1 MSNDQPTIPTPPQ
14 ETKKPNA
21 IKVAWRRFKDRMKL
35 TWIGWFYI
43 CARRTW
49 GGSVLLF
56 CLVLPLIFSLSHLFS
71 YLSLR
76 PYSSWDE
83 LPCQTGTLIKVHSA
97 PGGRGESTGTLR
109 DAACVEHKFYGGTF
123 GSSNRTKIIPFLG
136 QEIKICYTNKLH
148 ILPPFYMRS
157 ASIIY
162 YPDGTS
168 NRPLF
173 TKTIPEAQ
181 ASSLRKFKNTLL
193 WGALPFLLWL
203 LKRHGREAWRERR
216 AHIEALRVPAH
227 GGHSNDKP
235 HANS

>member
-1 MSNDQPTIPTPPQ
+1 MLAFS
-14 ETKKPNA
+14 E
-21 IKVAWRRFKDRMKL
+21 
-35 TWIGWFYI
+35 
-43 CARRTW
+43 
-49 GGSVLLF
+49 LLG
-56 CLVLPLIFSLSHLFS
+56 

-76 PYSSWDE
+76 PYSSWEDM
-83 LPCQTGTLIKVHSA
+83 PCQTGTLIKVHSA

-109 DAACVEHKFYGGTF
+109 DAAGVEHKFYDRGAF
-123 GSSNRTKIIPFLG
+123 GSSGRSKIIPFMG
-136 QEIKICYTNKLH
+136 QEIKICYVNKVD
-148 ILPPFYMRS
+148 ILPPFYMRAVS
-157 ASIIY
+157 TIY

-216 AHIEALRVPAH
+216 AHIEALRRQAH